1 MSRFF
6 VRFSVLL
13 YILAGSAVFAQ
24 STAIPKDLLDLDH
37 RRCMND
43 CVPSFGETT
52 CKPLCDCTISEFKKR
67 LDFDKYLVLSVQMS
81 RSEISPEN
89 GVMLR
94 EIALFCT
101 AELDRMNVEVGGPE
115 KPADEEK
122 EDPADKAK

>member
-13 YILAGSAVFAQ
+13 YVLAGSAVFAQ
-24 STAIPKDLLDLDH
+24 STAIPKELLDLDH

-52 CKPLCDCTISEFKKR
+52 CKSLCDCTISEFKKR
-67 LDFDKYLVLSVQMS
+67 LDIDSYLVLTAQMS
-81 RSEISPEN
+81 RSEISPES
-89 GVMLR
+89 GVLLH

-115 KPADEEK
+115 KPEEEK
-122 EDPADKAK
+122 EEPADKPK